1 VTEGYRGKQK
11 SSFNVSVPTPPRL
24 KLKLWRH
31 PRNLTC
37 LAKPLSTLLRSHRS
51 TSRNFRMIRLS
62 LDF

>member
-37 LAKPLSTLLRSHRS
+37 LAKPLST
-51 TSRNFRMIRLS
+51 
-62 LDF
+62 